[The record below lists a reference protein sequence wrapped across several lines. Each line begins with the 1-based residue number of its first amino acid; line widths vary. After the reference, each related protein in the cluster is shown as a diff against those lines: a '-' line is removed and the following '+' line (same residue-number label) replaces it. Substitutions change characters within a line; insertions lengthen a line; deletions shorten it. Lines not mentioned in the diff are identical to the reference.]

1 MNRHTN
7 FGFSS
12 ILISFIMICIV
23 TFSALAL
30 VTANSDYKLSRKVAD
45 RNQQYY
51 QAQELAYEK
60 LSQIDSS
67 LESCYVRTGSQEEY
81 KTAVRSALADM
92 DGTWSDSED
101 ALYFTYTSEITENQ
115 FLEIV
120 LEIVYPTARSDGYY
134 RIAKWHTVQTEE
146 SFEEQP
152 LNLMGSG
159 EQ

>member
-51 QAQELAYEK
+51 LAQEQAYET

-81 KTAVRSALADM
+81 NAAVRSALADM
-92 DGTWSDSED
+92 EGTWTDSED
-101 ALYFTYTSEITENQ
+101 ALYFTYTSEIAENQ
-115 FLEIV
+115 FLEVV
-120 LEIVYPTARSDGYY
+120 LEIVYPAARSDGYY
-134 RIAKWHTVQTEE
+134 KIAKWHTVQIEE

>member
-51 QAQELAYEK
+51 LAQEQAYEK

-81 KTAVRSALADM
+81 KDAVRSALADL
-92 DGTWSDSED
+92 DGTWTDSED
-101 ALYFTYTSEITENQ
+101 ALYFTYTSEIAENQ
-115 FLEIV
+115 FLEVV

-134 RIAKWHTVQTEE
+134 EIAKWHTVQIED

>member
-30 VTANSDYKLSRKVAD
+30 VTANSDYKLSKKVAE
-45 RNQQYY
+45 RNRQYY

-67 LESCYVRTGSQEEY
+67 LESCYTRAGSEEEY
-81 KTAVRSALADM
+81 MTAVQSALADM
-92 DGTWSDSED
+92 DGTWTDSEG
-101 ALYFTYTSEITENQ
+101 ALYFTYTVATAENQ
-115 FLEIV
+115 FLEVV
-120 LEIVYPTARSDGYY
+120 LEIVYPTARNDGYY
-134 RIAKWHTVQTEE
+134 EIARWHTVQMEE
-146 SFEEQP
+146 KVEEQP

>member
-51 QAQELAYEK
+51 LAQEQAYEK
-60 LSQIDSS
+60 LSQIDRKS
-67 LESCYVRTGSQEEY
+67 V
-81 KTAVRSALADM
+81 V
-92 DGTWSDSED
+92 
-101 ALYFTYTSEITENQ
+101 
-115 FLEIV
+115 
-120 LEIVYPTARSDGYY
+120 
-134 RIAKWHTVQTEE
+134 
-146 SFEEQP
+146 
-152 LNLMGSG
+152 
-159 EQ
+159 